1 MLGMQPSAL
10 PLGAL
15 ARAPRAPGRRPAG
28 PEGPAPQ
35 AVEEGIIYEQP
46 LNERVRTFLRL
57 ECLFE
62 GAYAHV
68 DGPSPWESRMVLGHL
83 LDILAVCGRTDLKT
97 EVMKE
102 LERQTAL
109 LEALRHNPEV
119 DRARLLG
126 LLEQL
131 EGLVDGLHA
140 MSGQPGQGLRGHELL
155 NAVRQRSSIPGG
167 TCHFDLPGLHH
178 WLHRPPAERS
188 AELRRWLAQLEPLR
202 RAIVLLLRLIRQSA
216 RPQPQRA
223 HGGFFQQSLDP
234 SAPTQLLRV
243 GLPPGSPWY
252 AEISAGRHRF
262 TVRFLAPGPE
272 GRASQTEADVDFL
285 LACCTL

>member
-1 MLGMQPSAL
+1 MLGVRSRT
-10 PLGAL
+10 AL
-15 ARAPRAPGRRPAG
+15 AEVAKGPGRWVTG
-28 PEGPAPQ
+28 PGTPAPQ
-35 AVEEGIIYEQP
+35 AVQENVVYEQP

-57 ECLFE
+57 ECLFT

-83 LDILAVCGRTDLKT
+83 LDILAICGRTDLKT

-119 DRARLLG
+119 DRGRLVA

-131 EGLVDGLHA
+131 ETLVDGLHA
-140 MSGQPGQGLRGHELL
+140 MTGQPGQSLRGQELL

-178 WLHRPPAERS
+178 WLHRPAEERS
-188 AELRRWLAQLEPLR
+188 AQLRRWLEQLEPVR
-202 RAIVLLLRLIRQSA
+202 QAIALLLRLIRQSA
-216 RPQPQRA
+216 RPVRQQA
-223 HGGFFQQSLDP
+223 SGGFFQQALDP
-234 SAPTQLLRV
+234 NAPTQLLRV
-243 GLPPGSPWY
+243 TLPAASPCY

-262 TVRFLAPGPE
+262 TVRFLRPGPE
-272 GRASQTEADVDFL
+272 GRAVQAEEDVDFL

>member
-1 MLGMQPSAL
+1 MLRVRSRPVPDEA
-10 PLGAL
+10 AK
-15 ARAPRAPGRRPAG
+15 ARDRWATGPRAPAAQAAG
-28 PEGPAPQ
+28 EG
-35 AVEEGIIYEQP
+35 VVYEQP

-62 GAYAHV
+62 GAYAHA
-68 DGPSPWESRMVLGHL
+68 DGPSPWESRLVLGHL
-83 LDILAVCGRTDLKT
+83 LDILAICGRTDLKT

-119 DRARLLG
+119 DRSRLLALLG
-126 LLEQL
+126 QLEQ
-131 EGLVDGLHA
+131 LVDGLHA
-140 MSGQPGQGLRGHELL
+140 MAGQPGQGLRAHELL

-178 WLHRPPAERS
+178 WLHRPPEERS
-188 AELRRWLAQLEPLR
+188 AQLRAWLQELEPVR
-202 RAIVLLLRLIRQSA
+202 RAIGLLLRLIRQSA
-216 RPQPQRA
+216 RPAAQRA
-223 HGGFFQQSLDP
+223 HGGFFQQALDP

-243 GLPPGSPWY
+243 ALPGGSPCY

-262 TVRFLAPGPE
+262 TVRFLRPGPE
-272 GRASQTEADVDFL
+272 GRGVQSEEDVDFL